1 MYSPGTSGA
10 PVSVSGSKYTAR
22 GALLSE
28 RAIVDMPMGSIV
40 DFQATVKGK
49 QRKVG
54 AGGSSIRSFGTFE
67 RRPTSKDM
75 YTSRAPS
82 FQASSKALPG
92 TTATNGSRDVFGE
105 FLNSRARRMQV
116 RRSFS
121 RLSKAPQ
128 QRFPEMPPGE
138 DLRCHIC
145 SMK

>member
-28 RAIVDMPMGSIV
+28 RAIVDMPMGRIV

-105 FLNSRARRMQV
+105 FLDAGTAL
-116 RRSFS
+116 F
-121 RLSKAPQ
+121 
-128 QRFPEMPPGE
+128 FP
-138 DLRCHIC
+138 I
-145 SMK
+145 K